1 MTHTPH
7 SARLSDGLFAAL
19 RATQTLTALNPNAAF
34 STALRRPVRGPSGH
48 SNADCGWLFQ
58 AVSATHALGLLLASG
73 HAGVDQR
80 REVVKTRDVG
90 MDRAH
95 QRCLV
100 TCLSDAH
107 QHHTLERCSRIRHV
121 PTVVRLVHQSPSQL
135 LPTSC
140 SPRYTPTGGRVARP
154 PPFYRWERTSHRH
167 RPPLRRRA
175 AATRATSATKR
186 SPTASPTPDA
196 LQLIATATTG
206 PLRRY
211 RMPASCLTLVL

>member
-19 RATQTLTALNPNAAF
+19 RATQTLTAADSFRLSQRHTPG
-34 STALRRPVRGPSGH
+34 TATCLRARRRGSATGGREDARRGH
-48 SNADCGWLFQ
+48 GPCPP
-58 AVSATHALGLLLASG
+58 AVSRHVSFRRSPTSHLGA
-73 HAGVDQR
+73 V
-80 REVVKTRDVG
+80 
-90 MDRAH
+90 
-95 QRCLV
+95 
-100 TCLSDAH
+100 LSDP
-107 QHHTLERCSRIRHV
+107 SRIHCRQTR
-121 PTVVRLVHQSPSQL
+121 PPIPSQL
-135 LPTSC
+135 PLTSC
-140 SPRYTPTGGRVARP
+140 SPRYTRHRGRVARP